1 MKPGESLVSPSSV
14 TVTDG
19 YFQAMGVRLA
29 KGRFFDT
36 RDTPTSQPVIIID
49 ERIAQRFWPDEDAI
63 GHRMYRAMNPNDV
76 AAVTDSTRFLTVV
89 GVIRNVQL
97 MGPTP
102 GDTPMGAYYLPF
114 TQSTDR
120 NLVIAVRADRNV
132 AALAGAVRKA
142 VTSIDRELPVFGVQT
157 MESRFDQALVPR
169 RVPMLI
175 GLAFGAVAL
184 FLAAVGIYGV
194 LAYQVSQR
202 RREIGV
208 RMALGSTAGDV
219 LRLVLR
225 DGMRITGLGLA
236 VGLVGM
242 FGLTRVI
249 GGLLYGVQPLNP
261 AVIGLVALV
270 LATVA
275 LVATLVP
282 ARRAAHVSPMAAL
295 ND

>member
-1 MKPGESLVSPSSV
+1 
-14 TVTDG
+14 
-19 YFQAMGVRLA
+19 MGVRLA
-29 KGRFFDT
+29 RGRFFDA

-49 ERIAQRFWPDEDAI
+49 ERLAQRFWPNQDAV
-63 GHRMYRAMNPNDV
+63 GHRMYRPEDPTNLT
-76 AAVTDSTRFLTVV
+76 AVTGRTRFLTVV

-97 MGPTP
+97 MGLTP
-102 GDTPMGAYYLPF
+102 SDTPVGAFYYPY
-114 TQSTDR
+114 TQSTAR
-120 NLVIAVRADRNV
+120 SLVFAVRAERNGG
-132 AALAGAVRKA
+132 ALEGAVRNA
-142 VTSIDRELPVFGVQT
+142 ITSVDRELPVFGVQT
-157 MESRFDQALVPR
+157 MDDRFDHALLSR
-169 RVPMLI
+169 RVPMMI
-175 GLAFGAVAL
+175 GLAFGGIAL

-208 RMALGSTAGDV
+208 RMALGSTAAGI
-219 LRLVLR
+219 LGLVVR
-225 DGMRITGLGLA
+225 DGVRITGIGLA

-242 FGLTRVI
+242 LGLTRVI
-249 GGLLYGVQPLNP
+249 AGLLYGVQPMNP

-282 ARRAAHVSPMAAL
+282 ARRAARVSPMAAL